1 VNDKKSFSA
10 VMNNV
15 CIIEILPEKSPGK
28 NQIPQFSEEESPF
41 VQKRAEGM
49 TVKVVFPD
57 PK

>member
-1 VNDKKSFSA
+1 
-10 VMNNV
+10 MNNV